1 MAGLIPFN
9 WKKHNLVNPETY
21 DFNNMLEDFF
31 NDDFP
36 FRRNLQNDSFKIDL
50 QENEKEYV
58 VEAELPGFTKEN
70 VNLSFEDG
78 RLKISVK
85 KEESIEEKNK
95 NYIHR
100 ERKLSSMERVILLSD
115 VAESEVK
122 AKLDNG
128 VLTIN
133 IPKKIKAEK
142 SMKIEI
148 S

>member
-9 WKKHNLVNPETY
+9 WRKHNLVNPETY

-58 VEAELPGFTKEN
+58 VEAELPGISKED

-78 RLKISVK
+78 RLKIAVK
-85 KEESIEEKNK
+85 KEETTEDKNK

-115 VAESEVK
+115 IAESEVR

-128 VLTIN
+128 ILTIN
-133 IPKKIKAEK
+133 IPKKEKAEK
-142 SMKIEI
+142 SLKIEI

>member
-1 MAGLIPFN
+1 MAGLLPFN
-9 WKKHNLVNPETY
+9 WRKHNLVNPETY

-58 VEAELPGFTKEN
+58 VEAELPGISKED

-78 RLKISVK
+78 RLKIAVK
-85 KEESIEEKNK
+85 KEETTEDKNK

-115 VAESEVK
+115 IAESEVK

-128 VLTIN
+128 ILTIN
-133 IPKKIKAEK
+133 IPKKEKAEK
-142 SMKIEI
+142 SLKIEI

>member
-58 VEAELPGFTKEN
+58 VEAELPGVAKEN
-70 VNLSFEDG
+70 VNLSFEEG
-78 RLKISVK
+78 KLKIAVK
-85 KEESIEEKNK
+85 KEENLEEKNK

-100 ERKLSSMERVILLSD
+100 ERRLSSMERVILLSD
-115 VAESEVK
+115 EAESEVK

-128 VLTIN
+128 ILTIN
-133 IPKKIKAEK
+133 IPKKEKAEK
-142 SMKIEI
+142 TLKIEI

>member
-9 WKKHNLVNPETY
+9 WRKHNLVNPETY

-58 VEAELPGFTKEN
+58 VEAELPGISKED

-78 RLKISVK
+78 RLKIAVK
-85 KEESIEEKNK
+85 KEETTEDKNK

-115 VAESEVK
+115 IAESEVK

-128 VLTIN
+128 ILTIN
-133 IPKKIKAEK
+133 IPKKEKAEK
-142 SMKIEI
+142 SLKIEI

>member
-85 KEESIEEKNK
+85 KEESTEEKNK

>member
-9 WKKHNLVNPETY
+9 WRKHNLVNPETY

-58 VEAELPGFTKEN
+58 VEAELPGVAKEN
-70 VNLSFEDG
+70 VNLSFEEG
-78 RLKISVK
+78 KLKIAVK
-85 KEESIEEKNK
+85 KEENLEEKNK

-100 ERKLSSMERVILLSD
+100 ERRLSSMERVILLSD
-115 VAESEVK
+115 IAESEVK

-128 VLTIN
+128 ILTIN
-133 IPKKIKAEK
+133 IPKKEKAEK
-142 SMKIEI
+142 SLKIEI

>member
-9 WKKHNLVNPETY
+9 WRKHNLVNPETY

-58 VEAELPGFTKEN
+58 VEAELPGISKED

-78 RLKISVK
+78 RLKIAVK
-85 KEESIEEKNK
+85 KVETIEDKNK

-115 VAESEVK
+115 IAESEVK

-128 VLTIN
+128 ILTIN
-133 IPKKIKAEK
+133 IPKKEKAEK
-142 SMKIEI
+142 SLKIEI

>member
-9 WKKHNLVNPETY
+9 WRKHNLVNPETY

-58 VEAELPGFTKEN
+58 VEAELPGVAKEN
-70 VNLSFEDG
+70 VNLSFEEG
-78 RLKISVK
+78 KLKIAVK
-85 KEESIEEKNK
+85 KEENLEEKNK

-100 ERKLSSMERVILLSD
+100 ERRLSSMERVILLSD

-128 VLTIN
+128 ILTIN
-133 IPKKIKAEK
+133 IPKKEKAEK
-142 SMKIEI
+142 TLKIEI

>member
-128 VLTIN
+128 VLIIN

>member
-9 WKKHNLVNPETY
+9 WRKHNLVNPETY

-58 VEAELPGFTKEN
+58 VEAELPGISKED

-78 RLKISVK
+78 RLKIAVK
-85 KEESIEEKNK
+85 KVETTEDKNK

-115 VAESEVK
+115 IAESEVK

-128 VLTIN
+128 ILTIN
-133 IPKKIKAEK
+133 IPKKEKAEK
-142 SMKIEI
+142 SLKIEI

>member
-58 VEAELPGFTKEN
+58 VEAELPGVAKEN
-70 VNLSFEDG
+70 VNLSFEEG
-78 RLKISVK
+78 KLKIAVK
-85 KEESIEEKNK
+85 KEENLEEKNK

-100 ERKLSSMERVILLSD
+100 ERRLSSMERVILLSD

-128 VLTIN
+128 ILTIN
-133 IPKKIKAEK
+133 IPKKEKAEK
-142 SMKIEI
+142 TLKIEI